1 MLRICHGYVRY
12 YDVVLGKGTEATEG
26 SRAVVHYEARWKGV
40 TFMTSRLAVQHVC
53 RTAQKGASSCQEY
66 GLCTVLM
73 RSSCDILVQR
83 HSLRRTQAVL
93 LTLTAS

>member
-1 MLRICHGYVRY
+1 MLKICCCYIRY

-53 RTAQKGASSCQEY
+53 TTAQ
-66 GLCTVLM
+66 
-73 RSSCDILVQR
+73 
-83 HSLRRTQAVL
+83 
-93 LTLTAS
+93 

>member
-1 MLRICHGYVRY
+1 MRKICYCCIRY

-53 RTAQKGASSCQEY
+53 GAAQKGLSSCQGY
-66 GLCTVLM
+66 HLRTVP
-73 RSSCDILVQR
+73 I
-83 HSLRRTQAVL
+83 
-93 LTLTAS
+93 

>member
-1 MLRICHGYVRY
+1 MLKICCCYIRY

-53 RTAQKGASSCQEY
+53 TTAQKGVSVCQKY
-66 GLCTVLM
+66 YLCTVL
-73 RSSCDILVQR
+73 I
-83 HSLRRTQAVL
+83 
-93 LTLTAS
+93 